1 MIEGCIPSSNNYPRT
16 EDSLVHCSSTDRK
29 HATALNGT
37 LVVTNAMLPF
47 NQSSLTPPLPRSSS
61 SAGSATGDLLHV
73 LVRGTI
79 SATPVGSMRMMSAG
93 LMVEVLVEQGLALH
107 QAKR

>member
-1 MIEGCIPSSNNYPRT
+1 MFENLLIPSVGLCTKQRFAKVRRG
-16 EDSLVHCSSTDRK
+16 LCSG
-29 HATALNGT
+29 A
-37 LVVTNAMLPF
+37 VVTNAMLPF
-47 NQSSLTPPLPRSSS
+47 NQSSVTPPLPRSGTA
-61 SAGSATGDLLHV
+61 AGNAAGDLLHV